1 MKEDGRIVIPNE
13 LLFDEVARQITK
25 GFRVKI
31 RAKGNSMLPF
41 IREGK
46 DNIMLEKVREN
57 SFQTGNL
64 LLVHLR
70 DGRYVL
76 HRVMKY
82 DEYQIVLR
90 GDGNLSAVET
100 CTRDEVIAEAVQV
113 IRSGKIICKGSLLWN
128 MYRFLWPGSTFLR
141 RVCLSIYHNLRFLLN
156 SQSY

>member
-1 MKEDGRIVIPNE
+1 MKEDRHKVIPNE
-13 LLFDEVARQITK
+13 LLFDEVAKQIAL
-25 GFRVKI
+25 GYRVQI

-46 DNIMLEKVREN
+46 DCIMLEKVGAY
-57 SFQTGNL
+57 SFQSGNL

-76 HRVMKY
+76 HRVMKC
-82 DEYQIVLR
+82 DEDQIVLR

-113 IRSGKIICKGSLLWN
+113 IRSGKAICRGSLLWN
-128 MYRFLWPGSTFLR
+128 MYRSIWPGGTFFR
-141 RVCLSIYHNLRFLLN
+141 RIGLAIYRRLRFR
-156 SQSY
+156 